1 MENKRQVSSAIVAE
15 MNKFPILEADEEA
28 RLARQWQQSQ
38 DRRALRRL
46 VGSHLRLVVK
56 MASRQSGYGIALDD
70 LVAAGN
76 VGLVVAADKFDP
88 ALGNRFATYASWWI
102 RSSMQDYVLRNWSL
116 VRAAT
121 TGDRRQLFFGLR
133 RMKRE
138 HGETGF
144 GDMAPETVAEIAEA
158 LGTSVNDVV
167 EMNRYLSG
175 TDLSLNRPV
184 GENLEDEWCDFL
196 EDESPDQESTVI
208 EADELRKRRALMHD
222 AMQALNER
230 ERHILTERRLRD
242 EPLTLGDLS
251 AHYGISRERVR
262 QIEVRAWEKLQK
274 AVLRGAKSS
283 RISYALAA

>member
-1 MENKRQVSSAIVAE
+1 
-15 MNKFPILEADEEA
+15 
-28 RLARQWQQSQ
+28 
-38 DRRALRRL
+38 
-46 VGSHLRLVVK
+46 
-56 MASRQSGYGIALDD
+56 MASRLSGYGIALDD

-116 VRAAT
+116 VRATT
-121 TGDRRQLFFGLR
+121 TGDRRQLFFSLR

-138 HGETGF
+138 RGETGF

-158 LGTSVNDVV
+158 LGTSEGDVV

-175 TDLSLNRPV
+175 TDLSPNRPV
-184 GENLEDEWCDFL
+184 GEKLEDEWCDFL
-196 EDESPDQESTVI
+196 EDESPDPESTVI
-208 EADELRKRRALMHD
+208 AADELRKRRALMHD
-222 AMQALNER
+222 AMQVLNER
-230 ERHILTERRLRD
+230 ERHILTERRLKD

-251 AHYGISRERVR
+251 DHYGISRERVR

-283 RISYALAA
+283 GMPHALAA